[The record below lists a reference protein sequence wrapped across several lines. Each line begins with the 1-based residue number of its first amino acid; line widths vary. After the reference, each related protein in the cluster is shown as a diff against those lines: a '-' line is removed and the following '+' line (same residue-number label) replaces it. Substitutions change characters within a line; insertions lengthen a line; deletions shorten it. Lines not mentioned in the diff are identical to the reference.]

1 MESKSIKTIVL
12 SELPKNEKVKYFQ
25 FLIDNDINFTK
36 DEQGNYVA
44 LVKVLNP
51 QFYGDVEVQ
60 QERMKEELRASQQA
74 KSSSITKQANF
85 SSQVKNQE
93 VKSSSKVTTNQIQN
107 EAKRIISGTQSQ
119 NQQNL
124 NIKTSQVKK
133 DWATNTGNDILKYLR
148 SAYSAIMNQLQPLV
162 GVRPKKLNY
171 YQLKYFMEE
180 IYSIKFMMDTATL
193 RSKIDSN
200 KEENQ
205 QSFASF
211 LIEFKTEKY
220 VKKPLIDKN
229 VLDILVTADYYKD
242 KYKEVDTFIKFLT
255 EEYDADDL
263 IFFLFV
269 RTCIEKEMKMLFMEK
284 AKEEIKL
291 QFNED
296 KELIDTE
303 LYLNIKVCVRSK
315 SISFNFKISRKDS
328 VWRK

>member
-1 MESKSIKTIVL
+1 MESKSIKTIIL

-60 QERMKEELRASQQA
+60 QEKMKEEVKALQQS
-74 KSSSITKQANF
+74 KNVNVSKQGSSSLPKY
-85 SSQVKNQE
+85 QE
-93 VKSSSKVTTNQIQN
+93 IKSSKVTTSQIQN
-107 EAKRIISGTQSQ
+107 ESKRPVSNNQIL
-119 NQQNL
+119 NQQP
-124 NIKTSQVKK
+124 NIKYNQIQSKK
-133 DWATNTGNDILKYLR
+133 ESATTTGSDILKYLKTTYT
-148 SAYSAIMNQLQPLV
+148 SIMNQLQPLV

-193 RSKIDSN
+193 RSKIDSSN
-200 KEENQ
+200 KEEQQ

-242 KYKEVDTFIKFLT
+242 KYKEVETFMKFLT

-303 LYLNIKVCVRSK
+303 LYLNLKVCVKSK
-315 SISFNFKISRKDS
+315 YY
-328 VWRK
+328 